1 MKDSLAPAVL
11 AVAALVAPVAASAQQ
26 LAYTAKPVNMRAGPD
41 RVYPVVAVLP
51 PGAQV
56 AVQGCLPDYRWC
68 DVSYGYSRGWVYAGN
83 LNYAYQ
89 QGYATFSGIAPYVGV
104 VILGF
109 ALNDYWDRHY
119 HDRSWYRERDYWS
132 HRAPPPRV
140 IAPHQPRIVAP
151 HQPRI
156 VAPQQPRIV
165 APRERPDVRPPAG
178 RIHPPP
184 GSVQAPPPQI
194 RPPGQVVAPRIR
206 PPGQVVAPQVRPNA
220 GARSG
225 ARQLR
230 EPGAHGGQV
239 ERPRQP
245 QADRDRGAARQR
257 PDGAE
262 RRPGPPAR

>member
-1 MKDSLAPAVL
+1 MKVSLAPAIL

-26 LAYTAKPVNMRAGPD
+26 LAYTAKTVNMRAGPD
-41 RVYPVVAVLP
+41 RVYPIVAVLP

-68 DVSYGYSRGWVYAGN
+68 DVTYGYSRGWVYAGN

-109 ALNDYWDRHY
+109 ALHDYWDRHY
-119 HDRSWYRERDYWS
+119 HDRPWYRERDDWAR
-132 HRAPPPRV
+132 RAPPPRV
-140 IAPHQPRIVAP
+140 IPPHQPRIATP

-156 VAPQQPRIV
+156 ES
-165 APRERPDVRPPAG
+165 PRERPYVRPPAA

-184 GSVQAPPPQI
+184 GAVQAPPPQI
-194 RPPGQVVAPRIR
+194 RPPVPPR
-206 PPGQVVAPQVRPNA
+206 QSVTPQVRPDP

-225 ARQLR
+225 PRQLR
-230 EPGAHGGQV
+230 EPGARGGHV

-245 QADRDRGAARQR
+245 QGDRDRGAARQR

-262 RRPGPPAR
+262 RRPGPPGR